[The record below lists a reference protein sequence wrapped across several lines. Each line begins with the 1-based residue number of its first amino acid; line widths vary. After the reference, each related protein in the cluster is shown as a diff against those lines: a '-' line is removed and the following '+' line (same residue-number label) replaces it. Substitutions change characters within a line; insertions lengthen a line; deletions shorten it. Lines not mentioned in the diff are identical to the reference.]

1 MPRKTRYEIEAETT
15 PPASGTEAFWRLKR
29 IEASAKR
36 QMLDAQHRK
45 LLIDKMNHDLI
56 PRAEV
61 REVFSRVFAAY
72 RQATREVERRY
83 GADAAALLVAA
94 ERSALRTQHDEEK
107 HWDNPPQYTPNTP
120 TSGTNSAPTTKRRA
134 TSPNSRKK
142 KS

>member
-15 PPASGTEAFWRLKR
+15 PPAAGTESFWRVKR
-29 IEASAKR
+29 IEASAKK
-36 QMLDAQHRK
+36 QMLEAQHRK

-83 GADAAALLVAA
+83 GPDAAALLIAA
-94 ERSALRTQHDEEK
+94 ERSALRVQQDEEIN
-107 HWDNPPQYTPNTP
+107 WERQPQYNTP
-120 TSGTNSAPTTKRRA
+120 TSGSNLEQTTKSSARSR
-134 TSPNSRKK
+134 SSRKR

>member
-1 MPRKTRYEIEAETT
+1 MPRKTKYELEAERSA
-15 PPASGTEAFWRLKR
+15 PDPNTEAYWRLKR
-29 IEASAKR
+29 TEASAKR

-61 REVFSRVFAAY
+61 REVFSKVFAAY

-83 GADAAALLVAA
+83 GADAGALLVAA
-94 ERSALRTQHDEEK
+94 ERSALRTQREEEQ
-107 HWDNPPQYTPNTP
+107 HWDTPPQYTP

-134 TSPNSRKK
+134 TSPASRKK
-142 KS
+142 RS